1 MASIRYPV
9 YLMCVCHDGILA
21 DVKICTSQCI
31 RNLVPIHY
39 LLIKKNRVRLGVVLE
54 IKLIQIKSVTNMN
67 NFRGLQTF
75 LKVKSSSESQD
86 GQTRFGKE
94 NEITTM

>member
-1 MASIRYPV
+1 M
-9 YLMCVCHDGILA
+9 
-21 DVKICTSQCI
+21 
-31 RNLVPIHY
+31 
-39 LLIKKNRVRLGVVLE
+39 VLE